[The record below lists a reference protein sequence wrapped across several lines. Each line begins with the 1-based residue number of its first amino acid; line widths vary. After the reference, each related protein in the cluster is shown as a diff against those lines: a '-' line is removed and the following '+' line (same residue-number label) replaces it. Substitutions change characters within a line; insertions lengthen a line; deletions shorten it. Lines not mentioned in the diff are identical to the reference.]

1 MRSYYATPIGSG
13 FHHVE
18 GNDCL
23 LLELAIKFAR
33 LRWLPVPTTA
43 NEVFMNHQLMEGTL
57 LPSEINAAPA
67 VPKDSKSIYQVV
79 VGNVKLEVFDAY
91 SSVYAAFSR
100 TDNSDEHSVFDIT
113 VQYQEDDWSTLRK
126 LVMAA
131 YCQFCKLCVDPDMD
145 ISIWDDESVEF
156 EQFTRDIPSAVPD
169 AVFEED
175 LVHNE
180 GDEGQA
186 SGIHYFILQE
196 GSSDIGTSYC
206 LIELGIHMPSYCD
219 DNFDASVSLFVMPKM
234 DERSKDTMIAERRKL
249 YIGRYLFDLKRLFT
263 EFTSETLSLMGDHLS
278 KASMQSVSESLA
290 ERVDEWWYLSTK
302 SALAELCPALLE
314 MEIETD
320 CEYDDTGSYFNYLSR
335 IIFKSIDRQYIFSFD
350 SEGFSADEDLLNE
363 DGEFGGEEFES
374 LQGILGLDFTQNQV
388 FNLVET
394 LGHLMMRRGRY
405 TETVNRVVREVA
417 A

>member
-1 MRSYYATPIGSG
+1 
-13 FHHVE
+13 
-18 GNDCL
+18 
-23 LLELAIKFAR
+23 
-33 LRWLPVPTTA
+33 
-43 NEVFMNHQLMEGTL
+43 MNHQLMEGTL
-57 LPSEINAAPA
+57 LPSEINTALA

-79 VGNVKLEVFDAY
+79 VGNVKLEVFDAD
-91 SSVYAAFSR
+91 SAVYAAFSR

-113 VQYQEDDWSTLRK
+113 VQYQEDEWSTLRK

-320 CEYDDTGSYFNYLSR
+320 CEYDDTGSYFSYLSR
-335 IIFKSIDRQYIFSFD
+335 IIFKSTDSQYIFSFD

-405 TETVNRVVREVA
+405 TETINLVVREVA